1 MLYGIR
7 NVEKGVQEMR
17 ISAVADF
24 RNPQPSGYGFFVAQ
38 NSVEYKHDI

>member
-1 MLYGIR
+1 MPYFQYFAVI
-7 NVEKGVQEMR
+7 KEMR

-24 RNPQPSGYGFFVAQ
+24 RNPQPSGCGFFVVY